1 MRSVIAAFFGL
12 LLTTNVWAQAGN
24 DEAAAAA
31 EDIDREPVK
40 CISPTRIDRTE
51 IIDER
56 TVLFYMRGNDI
67 YRNQLPRDCPQLV
80 REKRFSYELATNRLC
95 DVDVITVLEFWGTEL
110 RKGVSCGLGL
120 FYPITEEEA
129 ELLDADPEDLQQNA
143 GAVEETVES
152 AGEAAPAE

>member
-1 MRSVIAAFFGL
+1 MRTTIAVWFSL
-12 LLTTNVWAQAGN
+12 LLTANAWAQAG
-24 DEAAAAA
+24 DEAAAAAA

-40 CISPTRIDRTE
+40 CISPSRIDRTE

-56 TVLFYMRGNDI
+56 TVLFYMRGDDV

-95 DVDVITVLEFWGTEL
+95 DVDVITVLEYWGTEL

-143 GAVEETVES
+143 NTVEETVES
-152 AGEAAPAE
+152 AGEPAPSE